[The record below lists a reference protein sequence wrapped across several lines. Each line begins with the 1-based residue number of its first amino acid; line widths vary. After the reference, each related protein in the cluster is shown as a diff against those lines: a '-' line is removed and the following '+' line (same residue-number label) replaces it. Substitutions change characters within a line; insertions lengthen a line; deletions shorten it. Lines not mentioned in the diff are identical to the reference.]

1 MSGPIFWLHLQTR
14 CGCSRR
20 LSNGATIPPPEWV
33 VPLEPSMSDRRDRV
47 EALRLTDYVGEV
59 TREQERTR
67 IMSAEPQTRRFRLVS
82 FSGDREHGGTGLY
95 EEV

>member
-14 CGCSRR
+14 CGCARRINYGATPPPREYVLVLSRSRR
-20 LSNGATIPPPEWV
+20 APTPVLTLAAENTPGVRAAVVDMLADNGV
-33 VPLEPSMSDRRDRV
+33 RV
-47 EALRLTDYVGEV
+47 FE
-59 TREQERTR
+59 
-67 IMSAEPQTRRFRLVS
+67 LVS